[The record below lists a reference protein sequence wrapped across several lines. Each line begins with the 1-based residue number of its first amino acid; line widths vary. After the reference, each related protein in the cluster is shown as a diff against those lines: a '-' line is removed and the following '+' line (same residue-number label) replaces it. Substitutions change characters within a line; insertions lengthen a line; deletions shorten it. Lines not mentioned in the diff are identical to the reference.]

1 MNKKGQG
8 ALEYLMTYGWALLV
22 IVIVV
27 AALYAMGVLNPSTYQ
42 QSRCTGF
49 QHFTFNDQKL
59 STTQYVLD
67 VRSGGTSKV
76 TINTIKVGAS
86 LKGSLRAII
95 NELTICERERI
106 RNYSRELN
114 MWVLAYMLFAVAVPT
129 IGTTVMMI
137 LAGFAG
143 YNMTKEMFVL
153 FLLIN
158 FAIQYI
164 LIGFVKYR
172 RPVVNF

>member
-76 TINTIKVGAS
+76 TINTIKVGS
-86 LKGSLRAII
+86 GSTDAAPTVSDADIQAGDRFTITTSNVPAG
-95 NELTICERERI
+95 LTVGSVYPSGMQVVL
-106 RNYSRELN
+106 NYTVTGGISN
-114 MWVLAYMLFAVAVPT
+114 NADTAT
-129 IGTTVMMI
+129 CTGTV
-137 LAGFAG
+137 
-143 YNMTKEMFVL
+143 
-153 FLLIN
+153 
-158 FAIQYI
+158 Q
-164 LIGFVKYR
+164 
-172 RPVVNF
+172 